1 MHATNSIFADRLFV
15 PLMRAVLHVVLA
27 LGPWLVP
34 APSQASVVIEA
45 TRVVYSAA
53 VAQREVR
60 ISNEDDFPNLVQV
73 WVDSGDPESKPDAH
87 DERFFITPPVFRMEP
102 KSGQSLRLRYLE
114 NDLPKDRESLF
125 YLNVL
130 QVPPVSSDQQDNN
143 KVLVMIRNRL
153 KLFYRPETIHADP
166 ATAGDAIEFQIQK
179 RDLGYVLVASNPSP
193 FFITLTGL
201 KLSSETADYTVDSR
215 MVAPFARQMWMVDDP
230 EVTDQGEISI
240 RYQWI
245 DDYGAGR
252 PRTANVQR

>member
-1 MHATNSIFADRLFV
+1 
-15 PLMRAVLHVVLA
+15 
-27 LGPWLVP
+27 
-34 APSQASVVIEA
+34 VVIEA

-73 WVDSGDPESKPDAH
+73 WVDSGDPESRPDAH

-215 MVAPFARQMWMVDDP
+215 WWLHSPAKCGWLTIPRLRIRVKFPFAISGLMITARAAP
-230 EVTDQGEISI
+230 ELRTCKGELSCASQG
-240 RYQWI
+240 
-245 DDYGAGR
+245 DCFC
-252 PRTANVQR
+252 